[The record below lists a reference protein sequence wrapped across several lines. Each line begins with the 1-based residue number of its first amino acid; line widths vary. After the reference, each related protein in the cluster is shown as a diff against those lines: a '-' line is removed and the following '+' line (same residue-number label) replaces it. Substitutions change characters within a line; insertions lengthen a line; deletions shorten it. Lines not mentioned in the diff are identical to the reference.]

1 MSQYDR
7 LDVYMKILEV
17 MEKEFDSTRVL
28 SAYEKTRA
36 TTIIERLEGT
46 LHLSQGEI
54 TMGDRFQNITSFVI
68 ATRGSIAKGV
78 IAVREHHGPNV
89 ADAIQQLEQAVST
102 AVISEE
108 MRQEALELIQGLTAQ
123 AASDRPTKS
132 VLKSLGSSL
141 LTTLKSIGSIAEVV
155 SKTWPAI
162 SSLWA

>member
-1 MSQYDR
+1 
-7 LDVYMKILEV
+7 
-17 MEKEFDSTRVL
+17 
-28 SAYEKTRA
+28 
-36 TTIIERLEGT
+36 
-46 LHLSQGEI
+46 
-54 TMGDRFQNITSFVI
+54 
-68 ATRGSIAKGV
+68 V